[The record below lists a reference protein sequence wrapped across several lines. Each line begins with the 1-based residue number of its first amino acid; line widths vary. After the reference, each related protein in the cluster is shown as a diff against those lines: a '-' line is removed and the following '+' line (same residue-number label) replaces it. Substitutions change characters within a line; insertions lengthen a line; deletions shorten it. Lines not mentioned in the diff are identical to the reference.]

1 MTVEEILIKTG
12 QTTDSVLREHIVMTG
27 LAKLSRYEA
36 QCVSFENKYKET
48 LESFRKHMQQEGK
61 EDFSMEDDLMDW
73 EYADAAFQWWKAQLK
88 DIKRAA

>member
-1 MTVEEILIKTG
+1 MTIDEILIKTG
-12 QTTDSVLREHIVMTG
+12 QTKDSVLREHIVMTG

-36 QCVSFENKYKET
+36 QCAYFESKYKET
-48 LESFRKHMQQEGK
+48 LETFQKHMRQEEK
-61 EDFSMEDDLMDW
+61 EDFAKEDDLMDW